1 VNLIQVLLDFV
12 GWHGIAQESKVELFS
27 LYFMGKNTMISS

>member
-12 GWHGIAQESKVELFS
+12 GWHGNCSRK
-27 LYFMGKNTMISS
+27 